1 MDPIAAGDPEVPARN
16 RIIAQRVR
24 WRPLSRSI
32 WRAVRIAAAVA
43 IVVAPFGYAIT
54 GVHQE
59 VWMGA
64 GCGLA
69 IGVGIGLRGGA
80 QAGPWMGILIGSIV
94 GISTALIAGA
104 APWDGFGVLV
114 PPILALAVGMH
125 DGLRET
131 SFSRYRDMSR
141 ETFILSALLALGLF
155 PVLVTSGFW
164 AFTVAPLACMP
175 WIALMSGLLSHR
187 REGWHDAR
195 PPRLLVLSAVLLF
208 ALLLFLSVDEQ
219 IGTARLTPRIV
230 PVLQY
235 VGTVG
240 LVFASVPA
248 AAFLLGRVGIAW
260 LQPRLRVYDRL
271 AEYLRVM
278 WVPIG
283 GFAVGYLII
292 IVLFAGFYG
301 MLERFGPGAFADA
314 GVGVKEW
321 LFFAF
326 FTGLA
331 QDYATVVPIS
341 DSARLLVGAHL
352 ILSAGWVVVLFAAVM
367 SSIGPKLERI
377 ARRHAEEE
385 S

>member
-1 MDPIAAGDPEVPARN
+1 M
-16 RIIAQRVR
+16 
-24 WRPLSRSI
+24 I
-32 WRAVRIAAAVA
+32 WRAIWVAAAVA
-43 IVVAPFGYAIT
+43 LVVVPFGYAIT
-54 GVHQE
+54 EVHQD
-59 VWMGA
+59 VLMGA

-94 GISTALIAGA
+94 GIFTALVAGV
-104 APWDGFGVLV
+104 APRDGLGVLV

-131 SFSRYRDMSR
+131 SFFRYRDMSR
-141 ETFILSALLALGLF
+141 ETFIVSVLLALGFF
-155 PVLVTSGFW
+155 PALVASGGLTSTV

-175 WIALMSGLLSHR
+175 WIALISGLLSHHR
-187 REGWHDAR
+187 QGWHDTR
-195 PPRLLVLSAVLLF
+195 PPWLLVVSAVLLF
-208 ALLLFLSVDEQ
+208 AFLLYLMVDEQ
-219 IGTARLTPRIV
+219 VRLARVTPRIV

-235 VGTVG
+235 VGVMG
-240 LVFASVPA
+240 LVLAAVPA
-248 AAFLLGRVGIAW
+248 ATFLLGRIVIMW
-260 LQPRLRVYDRL
+260 LQPRLRVYGRL
-271 AEYLRVM
+271 ADYLRIM

-283 GFAVGYLII
+283 GFAVGYLMI

-301 MLERFGPGAFADA
+301 MLERFSPGAFADA

-331 QDYATVVPIS
+331 QDYATVVPVS
-341 DSARLLVGAHL
+341 DGARLLVGAHL
-352 ILSAGWVVVLFAAVM
+352 ILSAGWIVVLFAAVM
-367 SSIGPKLERI
+367 SFIGPKLERI

-385 S
+385 W